1 MKRDVRKIYKEI
13 EVLSKNSD
21 LSEYQIMEELL
32 DFYKKRRR
40 TNIVKLYAKNKN
52 LVTNICKKY
61 NISTK
66 TLYKILGEDKV
77 KANRK
82 YTEEPEN
89 NKME

>member
-13 EVLSKNSD
+13 EVLTKTSD

-40 TNIVKLYAKNKN
+40 KTIVKLYAKNKN
-52 LVTNICKKY
+52 LVTDICKIY

-66 TLYKILGEDKV
+66 TLYKILGEDEV

-82 YTEEPEN
+82 NTKEPEN
-89 NKME
+89 NNME